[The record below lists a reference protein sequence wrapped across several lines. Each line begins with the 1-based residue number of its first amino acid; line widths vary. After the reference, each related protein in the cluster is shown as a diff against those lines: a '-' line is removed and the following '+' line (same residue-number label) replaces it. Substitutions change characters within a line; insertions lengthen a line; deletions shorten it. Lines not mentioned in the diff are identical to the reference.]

1 MKVLVTG
8 ANGFIGR
15 HVCSELISRGWTVT
29 GAVRDKETGSLLPSE
44 VLTLLVED
52 MYSVQDW
59 HKALQGI
66 THVIHLI
73 ARTHTPDLERTDS
86 YLDYKRVNVDLT
98 ENLTKACLS
107 SGIKKFLFMSSI
119 KAIGERSTSP
129 LDENFP
135 ALPEDNYG
143 KTKLEAEKLLIELCS
158 KGEGMEYVIIRP
170 PLVFGP
176 EVRGN
181 FQRLLKIA
189 SAGIPLPL
197 GSSNNMRSVIFGKNL
212 AHAVV
217 HLLEKSDAGNNI
229 FHISDEPDLSTTE
242 LLKKL
247 RKGLGKPELLFPFP
261 PPLLFLAAKLLGKGR
276 EAEKVLGSLQVSSE
290 KARGSFGWTPPFTL
304 EEGLGETCRWFK
316 TKAD

>member
-15 HVCSELISRGWTVT
+15 HVCNELVSRGWTVT
-29 GAVRDKETGSLLPSE
+29 GTIRSKETASLLPAE
-44 VLTLLVED
+44 VLPLMVGD
-52 MYSVQDW
+52 MYSAQDW
-59 HKALQGI
+59 QKALQGI

-73 ARTHTPDLERTDS
+73 ARTHTLDLERNDS

-98 ENLTKACLS
+98 ENLAKACLS
-107 SGIKKFLFMSSI
+107 SGIRKFLFMSSI
-119 KAIGERSTSP
+119 KAVGERSTSP
-129 LDENFP
+129 LEENFP

-143 KTKLEAEKLLIELCS
+143 KTKLEAEKFLIELCS
-158 KGEGMEYVIIRP
+158 KDQRMEYVIIRP

-189 SAGIPLPL
+189 SMGIPLPL
-197 GSSNNMRSVIFGKNL
+197 GSTNNRRSVIFVKNL
-212 AHAVV
+212 AHAAV

-229 FHISDEPDLSTTE
+229 FHISDEPDLSITE

-276 EAEKVLGSLQVSSE
+276 EAEKVLGSLQVSSG
-290 KARGSFGWTPPFTL
+290 KARELFGWTPPFTL